1 MAVSGSGCPHPPGRD
16 CRSSVTRPG
25 YPTPSVRVA
34 CTVSQATRTF
44 VYPPSGRYAGTHL
57 QAEEPNR
64 HRLVTFAGPGGP
76 DSLVRQLGER
86 GSVRF
91 CNTGPDVVVTTN
103 LLPSRDKFHIGLSF
117 QVSTSIAQPGPGP
130 FILTS
135 SVFIPRT
142 ETTAW
147 GVFIKTYLNQP
158 PWTIQLGEGLL
169 GSRLAARTET
179 QAVEDDPAR
188 FSVEIRGDTGQILDQ
203 GEQTLPWT
211 WLPTIAKGVGL
222 LEGRLIQMQQGNSSV
237 SADLQSIIDAVY
249 QRFPHA

>member
-1 MAVSGSGCPHPPGRD
+1 M
-16 CRSSVTRPG
+16 
-25 YPTPSVRVA
+25 
-34 CTVSQATRTF
+34 
-44 VYPPSGRYAGTHL
+44 
-57 QAEEPNR
+57 
-64 HRLVTFAGPGGP
+64 
-76 DSLVRQLGER
+76 
-86 GSVRF
+86 
-91 CNTGPDVVVTTN
+91 VVTTN
-103 LLPSRDKFHIGLSF
+103 LLPNRDKFHIGLSF

-147 GVFIKTYLNQP
+147 GVLIKTYLNQP

-188 FSVEIRGDTGQILDQ
+188 FSVEIRGDTGQILDT